1 MDEELP
7 DDPEDALELLK
18 VPGCEMLT
26 AGTESRL
33 GGESLF
39 LRAIVGGVL
48 RKAQSWKSLGTFAGS
63 FSTILRMSS
72 GLRDSPMRCL
82 ISSGKSSNSSE

>member
-1 MDEELP
+1 MGIGIRWPESGAPDEEELLE
-7 DDPEDALELLK
+7 DPEGPLELSK

-39 LRAIVGGVL
+39 LKAMVGGVL
-48 RKAQSWKSLGTFAGS
+48 RKAQS
-63 FSTILRMSS
+63 
-72 GLRDSPMRCL
+72 
-82 ISSGKSSNSSE
+82 